1 MGARDPSRRASLRVA
16 LAAIVATLTAA
27 GTAMAAPASSPV
39 TVNGAITILSTTNP
53 GNGDQNPYGVSV
65 VPASVG
71 KLVQGQVLVS
81 NFNNDANQQG
91 TGTTIVGV
99 DPTAQTEQ
107 LFAAIDPSTAGAHC
121 PGGIGLTTA
130 LVALHS
136 GYVVVGSLPSADGM
150 PDQVQPGC
158 LLVLDPNG
166 NVVQTISGPGI
177 DGPWDMAAQEQGN
190 RLTLFVS
197 NVLNGL
203 NRNVANPVPVGQVV
217 NQGSVTRLQFVVGH
231 GHGNV
236 LPPLLEFSRQTIASG
251 FPEKLDPAA
260 LVIGETGLGLSTSG
274 TLYVADTLDN
284 AIVAVPNAL
293 RRQTAASPSAILS
306 QGGALNL
313 PLGLVVAPNGDIVT
327 VNAGDGNEVVTSPQG
342 AQLSVATFD
351 PANPGGGTLFGLA
364 LAPDNGVYF
373 SNDGSNTLNLFQ
385 PTD

>member
-1 MGARDPSRRASLRVA
+1 M
-16 LAAIVATLTAA
+16 
-27 GTAMAAPASSPV
+27 
-39 TVNGAITILSTTNP
+39 
-53 GNGDQNPYGVSV
+53 
-65 VPASVG
+65 
-71 KLVQGQVLVS
+71 
-81 NFNNDANQQG
+81 
-91 TGTTIVGV
+91 
-99 DPTAQTEQ
+99 
-107 LFAAIDPSTAGAHC
+107 
-121 PGGIGLTTA
+121 
-130 LVALHS
+130 
-136 GYVVVGSLPSADGM
+136 
-150 PDQVQPGC
+150 
-158 LLVLDPNG
+158 
-166 NVVQTISGPGI
+166 VQTISGPGI